1 MATIPGT
8 ANNDELFAEN
18 TGDLLQG
25 LAGDDILDAAGGTG
39 DNTLSGGV
47 GNDELFAGTN
57 DLLQGDEGDDTLEG
71 RSGSGGN
78 TLEGGEGEDLLF
90 AGSDDVLIGGEG
102 SDRLFAGS
110 GDATLTGGAGNDQ
123 FWLATAEFPSSGNVI
138 TDFDSNEDILGI
150 AGLEPDLTEF
160 DDLDITQ
167 ENGATIISFD
177 NLELATLENFTGQLT
192 ADDFVFGN
200 EEPNEENNPPEIE
213 DASFFISPD
222 AAEGTIIGTVI
233 ATDPDND
240 ELTYEIT
247 QNTDPDAD
255 GENTFAID
263 SDTGQITLSDPGDL
277 SINPNSNFELK
288 VTATDPEGASDT
300 ATVTITTST
309 APQPSNAIILTP
321 IGTYATG
328 IFDEGAAEIVAYDP
342 ETENLFV
349 VNANSATV
357 DIINI
362 SDPSNPNSNPLEE
375 AQEVSTVPD
384 TSATG
389 DVIATINEN
398 NILKVTGTYSN
409 LSSDLFFVGGE
420 DGLGNAESAIHI
432 HLGEAGTN
440 GPIVFNLDIEDNE
453 DGSGKFSGEFT
464 LTNEQVELF
473 ENGGY
478 YVNLHTE
485 NNQSGELRSQLTQ
498 FSIDVTSFGAVA
510 NSVAVQN
517 GIVAIAVEAEEKTEP
532 GTVVFFDTDGNFLN
546 SVTVGALPD
555 MLTFNPTGTRVLVAN
570 EGEPNDDYTIDP
582 EGSVSIIDISGGIE
596 NLTQADVITADFSG
610 FNDQKQA
617 LINKGVR
624 IFGPNATVAQ
634 DLEPEYI
641 TVSEDGSTAYV
652 SLQENNAL
660 AVIEV
665 GSGEV
670 IDILPL
676 GYKDYSKGQPSL
688 SIFAFDNLPT
698 LGTTLDG
705 EVIDLSGFSGLYY
718 LGEDNEGN
726 LEFITVGDRGPDA
739 GTQDVDN
746 DGQDERIFLLPDYQP
761 RVVQF
766 TLDRDTE
773 AITITDQIFLT
784 REDGT
789 TPITGLPN
797 IPGVDEIPADLD
809 GNLLDY
815 DAFGADFEGI
825 LLDPSGNY
833 WLVDEYRPAIYQFD
847 ANGVLLNRYI
857 PEGTTSGDEISEV
870 FVFGDSLSDTGN
882 LADYLTSIGG
892 EVPATYTNGR
902 ISNGPIW
909 IDTLAAELNIPDED
923 ITNYAV
929 AGATTGRIS
938 TNFTD
943 GTPNLE
949 YGLLDQIDDF
959 VAEVGTGA
967 DPEALYLMWIGAND
981 ILGLPFNPTID
992 PEVAITQSVDNIEN
1006 AIATLTANGAENIIL
1021 ALTPNTGRL
1030 PFAAQ
1035 NNLTSELEQL
1045 AIAFNTELTAEF
1057 ADTPE
1062 VTLIDL
1068 FTPIENVAANP
1079 EAFGFSNITDPLFF
1093 TENPTSPPEEYF
1105 FWDNVHFTTQGHA
1118 VYADIFQETVTSLGF
1133 ADYGSETL
1141 PAEYANRRENRG
1153 FEAVAFDT
1161 DDEILYA
1168 FIQTPLANS
1177 DRATSDT
1184 SQVIRILGIDPTNG
1198 NPVAEYVYLL
1208 EDSQFRPGG
1217 RVDKIGDAVY
1227 AGDDT
1232 FFVIE
1237 RDAEF
1242 SETAKKFIFE
1252 TNFNNAT
1259 NVLGSEFFV
1268 SELTGSQEVD
1278 PVTTDAT
1285 GTAIL
1290 SLNEAGNALE
1300 YSITVS
1306 GLDFGNLLGIDPQTA
1321 DTGDDVTMLHFHNA
1335 VRGAN
1340 GGVVFG
1346 IISPNQDDDDLSLTL
1361 NADGSTTI
1369 SGVWEETDTANQP
1382 LSDFLADLQNAD
1394 AGEDVPLYLNVHTN
1408 EFPGG
1413 EIRGQIVGG
1422 TLEQLT
1428 PDDLSELG
1436 VNPVNKVKVTN
1447 LPSLGY
1453 LPSDKPEGL
1462 ALLPDGTLAVLN
1474 DNDFGQEAGTEAIE
1488 LGLISFPLGNTLD
1501 VSDADGEIN
1510 LANYPIFGMLQPDA
1524 IDTFEIGGQTYIIS
1538 ANEGDARDYDGF
1550 SEEARVADL
1559 VLDPEAFP
1567 NAEQLQQ
1574 DEVLGRLQVTTELG
1588 DLDGDGDYDELYA
1601 FGGRSF
1607 SIFDEFGNLVFDS
1620 GDDFEQII
1628 AEQLPEFFNS
1638 DNDDN
1643 DSFDS
1648 RSDAKGPEPEGV
1660 VTGEIGDR
1668 TFAFI
1673 GLERVGGIMVYE
1685 VTDPQQPEF
1694 VQYLNNRN
1702 FSVDAEAANAGDLG
1716 PEGLVFIPAEDS
1728 PNGEPL
1734 LVVANEVSGTTT
1746 IYEITVDGEG
1756 NQPPVITETSFTVA
1770 ENSAAG
1776 TVVGTVTATDSD
1788 ANDPLSYAITDGNLD
1803 SDGDG
1808 INAFAIDS
1816 ETGEITVADAD
1827 ELDFETTPNFAL
1839 EVTVTDAAGLSDTG
1853 EINVNLT
1860 NVVEPVTLNSPS
1872 ENNIFSF
1879 AGDAGEINLELT
1891 VNGDAGFVN
1900 EVGLYFVDDAE
1911 GTINGILPGEE
1922 GYLEA
1927 AIASSQTIASLLS
1940 NNSKDF
1946 FNGEIFSEDQ
1956 SRILSLDSDQ
1966 SFGFY
1971 LVQNSSIDDVANAL
1985 AAGTT
1990 PAEVFFGAIADSDS
2004 FLRLEELIE
2013 GTFELSWD
2021 DVPDGGD
2028 NDFDDVQ
2035 VSFAITNEEVP
2046 LGSNLQGNFDLI
2058 DLSELAGELVIA
2070 DIVASQ
2076 DAALNNRGGLYIVQ
2090 DTSGTVLD
2098 PITGEAISPDEAGYS
2113 AAAIANSVVE
2123 FDRFDPEA
2131 LTLPGGFLFAPYLL
2145 AGGSEDA
2152 AYFGFAEAN
2161 PDGIDHVRLLDDN
2174 TFGFEDIS
2182 GGGDFSY
2189 NDFVFAVDLSVVV

>member
-1 MATIPGT
+1 MATITGT

-25 LAGDDILDAAGGTG
+25 LAGDDILDAAGGSG

-78 TLEGGEGEDLLF
+78 TLEGGDGDDLLI

-110 GDATLTGGAGNDQ
+110 GDGTLTGGAGNDR
-123 FWLATAEFPSSGNVI
+123 FWLATAEFPSSSNVI

-150 AGLEPDLTEF
+150 AGLEPDVTSF
-160 DDLDITQ
+160 ADLDITQ
-167 ENGATIISFD
+167 ENGDTIISVD
-177 NLELATLENFTGQLT
+177 GVELATLENFTGQLT

-222 AAEGTIIGTVI
+222 AEEGTVIGTVI

-247 QNTDPDAD
+247 QNTDPDGD
-255 GENTFAID
+255 GENTFTID
-263 SDTGQITLSDPGDL
+263 ADTGEITLLDPGDL
-277 SINPNSNFELK
+277 SINPNSNLELE
-288 VTATDPEGASDT
+288 VTVTDPDGADDT

-309 APQPSNAIILTP
+309 APQPSNAITLTP

-328 IFDEGAAEIVAYDP
+328 IFDEGAAEIPAYDP
-342 ETENLFV
+342 ETQRLFV

-357 DIINI
+357 DIIDI
-362 SDPSNPNSNPLEE
+362 SNPSNPNSNPLEE
-375 AQEVSTVPD
+375 TQEVPPIAD
-384 TSATG
+384 TPATG
-389 DVIATINEN
+389 DVVATINEN
-398 NILKVTGTYSN
+398 NVLKVTGIYQN

-420 DGLGNAESAIHI
+420 DALGNPESAIHI
-432 HLGEAGTN
+432 HLGEAGEN
-440 GPIVFNLDIEDNE
+440 GPIVFNLNIADNE
-453 DGSGKFSGEFT
+453 DGSGTFSGEFE

-473 ENGGY
+473 REGGY

-517 GIVAIAVEAEEKTEP
+517 GIVAVAVEAEDKTEP
-532 GTVVFFDTDGNFLN
+532 GTVVFLDTDGNFLN

-555 MLTFNPTGTRVLVAN
+555 MLTFDPTGTRVLVAN
-570 EGEPNDDYTIDP
+570 EGEPNDDYSIDP
-582 EGSVSIIDISGGIE
+582 EGSVSIIDISGGVE
-596 NLTQADVITADFSG
+596 NLTQANVITADFG
-610 FNDQKQA
+610 DFNDQKQA
-617 LINKGVR
+617 LIEKGVR
-624 IFGPNATVAQ
+624 IFGPDATVAQ

-641 TVSEDGSTAYV
+641 AVSEDGSTAYV

-665 GSGEV
+665 ASGEV
-670 IDILPL
+670 LEIVPL

-688 SIFAFDNLPT
+688 ETFAFDNLPT

-705 EVIDLSGFSGLYY
+705 EFIDLSGFSGLYY

-739 GTQDVDN
+739 GTADVNN
-746 DGQDERIFLLPDYQP
+746 DGQEERIFLLPDYQP

-773 AITITDQIFLT
+773 EITITDQIFLT

-815 DAFGADFEGI
+815 DPFGADLEGI
-825 LLDPSGNY
+825 LVDPAGNY
-833 WLVDEYRPAIYQFD
+833 WMVDEYRPAIYQFD
-847 ANGVLLNRYI
+847 ENGVLLNRYI
-857 PEGTTSGDEISEV
+857 PQETTGGEEISEV

-892 EVPATYTNGR
+892 EVPPNYTNGR

-909 IDTLAAELNIPDED
+909 IDLLASELDIPDED

-929 AGATTGRIS
+929 VGATTGRIS
-938 TNFTD
+938 TDFTD

-967 DPEALYLMWIGAND
+967 DPNALYFMWIGAND
-981 ILGLPFNPTID
+981 LLGLPFNPTVD

-1035 NNLTSELEQL
+1035 NNITTELAQL
-1045 AIAFNTELTAEF
+1045 SVAFNTELTAEF
-1057 ADTPE
+1057 ADNE
-1062 VTLIDL
+1062 QVTLIDL
-1068 FTPIENVAANP
+1068 FIPIENVAANP
-1079 EAFGFSNITDPLFF
+1079 AAFGFSNITDPLFF

-1118 VYADIFQETVTSLGF
+1118 VYADLFQQTLANLGF
-1133 ADYGSETL
+1133 GDYGSETL
-1141 PAEYANRRENRG
+1141 PPEYANRRENRG
-1153 FEAVAFDT
+1153 FEAVALDT
-1161 DDEILYA
+1161 DDNILYA
-1168 FIQTPLANS
+1168 FIQTPLANP
-1177 DRATSDT
+1177 DRATSDE

-1198 NPVAEYVYLL
+1198 NPVGEYVYLL
-1208 EDSQFRPGG
+1208 EDPEFRPGG

-1237 RDAEF
+1237 RDADF
-1242 SETAKKFIFE
+1242 TETAKKFVFE
-1252 TNFNNAT
+1252 IDLEGAT
-1259 NVLGSEFFV
+1259 NVLGMEF
-1268 SELTGSQEVD
+1268 E
-1278 PVTTDAT
+1278 
-1285 GTAIL
+1285 
-1290 SLNEAGNALE
+1290 
-1300 YSITVS
+1300 
-1306 GLDFGNLLGIDPQTA
+1306 
-1321 DTGDDVTMLHFHNA
+1321 
-1335 VRGAN
+1335 N
-1340 GGVVFG
+1340 G
-1346 IISPNQDDDDLSLTL
+1346 
-1361 NADGSTTI
+1361 
-1369 SGVWEETDTANQP
+1369 E
-1382 LSDFLADLQNAD
+1382 
-1394 AGEDVPLYLNVHTN
+1394 
-1408 EFPGG
+1408 
-1413 EIRGQIVGG
+1413 
-1422 TLEQLT
+1422 TLEQQT
-1428 PDDLSELG
+1428 PDELAELG
-1436 VNPVNKVKVTN
+1436 INPVNKVKVTN

-1462 ALLPDGTLAVLN
+1462 ALLSDGTLAVLN
-1474 DNDFGQEAGTEAIE
+1474 DNDFGQVEGTEAIE

-1501 VSDADGEIN
+1501 VSDEDGEIN
-1510 LANYPIFGMLQPDA
+1510 LANYPIFGMVQPDG
-1524 IDTFEIGGQTYIIS
+1524 IDTFAIGGQTYIIT
-1538 ANEGDARDYDGF
+1538 ANEGDARDYDTF

-1567 NAEQLQQ
+1567 NAAELQQ

-1588 DLDGDGDYDELYA
+1588 DIDDDGDYDELYA

-1628 AEQLPEFFNS
+1628 AQQLPEFFNS
-1638 DNDDN
+1638 DNDNN

-1660 VTGEIGDR
+1660 VTGEIEGR

-1673 GLERVGGIMVYE
+1673 GLERVGGVMVYE

-1694 VQYLNNRN
+1694 VQYINNRD
-1702 FSVDAEAANAGDLG
+1702 FSVDAEAFTAGDLG
-1716 PEGLVFIPAEDS
+1716 PEGLLFISAEDS

-1734 LVVANEVSGTTT
+1734 LVVANEISGTTT
-1746 IYEITVDGEG
+1746 VYEIAVDGEG
-1756 NQPPVITETSFTVA
+1756 NQPPVITETNFTVA
-1770 ENSAAG
+1770 ENSAVG
-1776 TVVGTVTATDSD
+1776 TVVGTVTATDPD
-1788 ANDPLSYAITDGNLD
+1788 VDDTLTYEITDGNLD
-1803 SDGDG
+1803 PDGDG
-1808 INAFAIDS
+1808 VDAFAIDAD
-1816 ETGEITVADAD
+1816 TGEITVADAD
-1827 ELDFETTPNFAL
+1827 DLDFETTPNFEL
-1839 EVTVTDAAGLSDTG
+1839 EVSVTDVGGLSDTG
-1853 EINVNLT
+1853 EIDINLT

-1872 ENNIFSF
+1872 TNNIFSF
-1879 AGDAGEINLELT
+1879 AGDEEEVNLEFT
-1891 VNGDAGFVN
+1891 VSSEAGFVN
-1900 EVGLYFVDDAE
+1900 EVGLYLVDDAN
-1911 GTINGILPGEE
+1911 GTINGIAPGEE

-1940 NNSKDF
+1940 KNSQDF
-1946 FNGEIFSEDQ
+1946 FNGDIFSETQ
-1956 SRILSLDSDQ
+1956 SRILNLDSDQ
-1966 SFGFY
+1966 RFGFY
-1971 LVQNSSIDDVANAL
+1971 LVQNSSTDEVINAL
-1985 AAGTT
+1985 EAGTT
-1990 PAEVFFGAIADSDS
+1990 PPDVFFGAIEDSDS
-2004 FLRLEELIE
+2004 FLRLEELTE
-2013 GTFELSWD
+2013 GTFGLSWD
-2021 DVPDGGD
+2021 DIPDGGD
-2028 NDFDDVQ
+2028 NDFDDVE
-2035 VSFAITNEEVP
+2035 VSFAVTDEEVP
-2046 LGSNLQGNFDLI
+2046 LGSNLQGNVDLI
-2058 DLSELAGELVIA
+2058 DLRDRAGELVTA

-2090 DTSGTVLD
+2090 DTSGAVLD
-2098 PITGEAISPDEAGYS
+2098 PITGELINPDEAGYS
-2113 AAAIANSVVE
+2113 EAAIANSVVE

-2145 AGGSEDA
+2145 AGGSEES
-2152 AYFGFAEAN
+2152 AYFAFAEAN
-2161 PDGIDHVRLLDDN
+2161 PDGIDHARLLDDN
-2174 TFGFEDIS
+2174 TFGFEDTF
-2182 GGGDFSY
+2182 GGGDFSF
-2189 NDFVFAVDLSVVV
+2189 NDFVFAVDLSVVA